1 MSGAAG
7 LITRTLSPVRSR
19 ALRLRAALL
28 LVAAEVLLRTRGATP
43 ALRTLAR
50 PPRAGQARRGID
62 PASALAAVQR
72 VGHVTRAKC
81 LTQSVALAAL
91 LVRDGR
97 ETELVLGCRRY
108 GAAQWGAHAW
118 VVAEGEK
125 LEPVVAGAHE
135 ELARCSAAHRW
146 VPAQPPALPRERC

>member
-28 LVAAEVLLRTRGATP
+28 LVAAASLLRTRGTTA
-43 ALRTLAR
+43 ALRALAR
-50 PPRAGQARRGID
+50 APRPARARRASD
-62 PASALAAVQR
+62 PADALLAVQR
-72 VGHVTRAKC
+72 AGKATRAKC
-81 LTQSVALAAL
+81 LAQSVALTAL

-97 ETELVLGCRRY
+97 DAEVVLGCRRY
-108 GAAQWGAHAW
+108 GSGQWGAHAW
-118 VVAEGEK
+118 VLTAGEK
-125 LEPVVAGAHE
+125 LEPVPADAHE

-146 VPAQPPALPRERC
+146 VPAQPPALPRG